1 MNDSRIPEVRNIIES
16 MCTSS
21 YYEFIHVYINNNTLA
36 FIVDDTVLYITELK
50 TIGEY
55 FGPIVFKYS
64 DIVNFTDETECI
76 IDYNILNSVI
86 NKYNT
91 YINYSMNNPV
101 LYTDLVLR
109 DNEQFETLLNLKAD
123 QGLKF
128 FKVYDAN
135 NNCIEIPM
143 FAGFLSSN
151 KQDKIGITVNDL
163 LDNHLLIHYTIFKK
177 KINRNIHMY
186 YRILKLN

>member
-1 MNDSRIPEVRNIIES
+1 
-16 MCTSS
+16 MCNNAPFGRRG
-21 YYEFIHVYINNNTLA
+21 YNRINNKDQEVMIMVKVAVTYEPDGSVGQH
-36 FIVDDTVLYITELK
+36 FGRTE
-50 TIGEY
+50 
-55 FGPIVFKYS
+55 
-64 DIVNFTDETECI
+64 
-76 IDYNILNSVI
+76 
-86 NKYNT
+86 
-91 YINYSMNNPV
+91 
-101 LYTDLVLR
+101 
-109 DNEQFETLLNLKAD
+109 
-123 QGLKF
+123 F